1 MQHYFAVLEP
11 AASGALH
18 ITFPGLDGVG
28 SFAERH
34 TDIMQQASDALES
47 ALMVGRGLPLSIEEG
62 ARVPLNLA
70 GYHNPLV
77 VVIPFA
83 APPPKATG
91 HAPARRRTRSRRVE
105 QSTRPGRPPRSRPS
119 LARWHHPDGPLEPS
133 RSGARKNA
141 SGRCSADPGL
151 ASCLWR
157 STGRVR
163 AFAGSRRR
171 RGRQRQVELNAQAIM
186 QGMAQA
192 RRRAEQ
198 LARAGR

>member
-18 ITFPGLDGVG
+18 ITFPGLEGVG

-34 TDIMQQASDALES
+34 TDIVQQASDALES

-70 GYHNPLV
+70 GYDNPLV

-91 HAPARRRTRSRRVE
+91 HAPARRRTRSRRSSRV
-105 QSTRPGRPPRSRPS
+105 PGLGGHPGGPGMALSRY
-119 LARWHHPDGPLEPS
+119 LGGIPL
-133 RSGARKNA
+133 GAR
-141 SGRCSADPGL
+141 R
-151 ASCLWR
+151 
-157 STGRVR
+157 T
-163 AFAGSRRR
+163 
-171 RGRQRQVELNAQAIM
+171 
-186 QGMAQA
+186 
-192 RRRAEQ
+192 
-198 LARAGR
+198 

>member
-34 TDIMQQASDALES
+34 TDIVQQASDALES

-70 GYHNPLV
+70 GYDNPLV

-105 QSTRPGRPPRSRPS
+105 QSTRPGRPPRRSWHGA
-119 LARWHHPDGPLEPS
+119 LAVSWGNS
-133 RSGARKNA
+133 
-141 SGRCSADPGL
+141 
-151 ASCLWR
+151 
-157 STGRVR
+157 
-163 AFAGSRRR
+163 SRRDNGLPR
-171 RGRQRQVELNAQAIM
+171 EPAITFPL
-186 QGMAQA
+186 APHRTA
-192 RRRAEQ
+192 R
-198 LARAGR
+198 

>member
-34 TDIMQQASDALES
+34 TDIVQQASDALES

-70 GYHNPLV
+70 GYDNPLV

-83 APPPKATG
+83 APTPKATG
-91 HAPARRRTRSRRVE
+91 HASSPSQNPQQTGRAEYQAWAATQAVLARRSRGSWGNSSRRDNGL
-105 QSTRPGRPPRSRPS
+105 PGSRPS
-119 LARWHHPDGPLEPS
+119 LSRLAPHLTAR
-133 RSGARKNA
+133 
-141 SGRCSADPGL
+141 
-151 ASCLWR
+151 
-157 STGRVR
+157 
-163 AFAGSRRR
+163 
-171 RGRQRQVELNAQAIM
+171 
-186 QGMAQA
+186 
-192 RRRAEQ
+192 
-198 LARAGR
+198 

>member
-34 TDIMQQASDALES
+34 TDIVQQASDALES

-70 GYHNPLV
+70 GYDNPLV

-105 QSTRPGRPPRSRPS
+105 QSTRPGPPPRRSWHGA
-119 LARWHHPDGPLEPS
+119 LAVLGEIPLGAITDCPGAGHHFPGWHH
-133 RSGARKNA
+133 
-141 SGRCSADPGL
+141 
-151 ASCLWR
+151 
-157 STGRVR
+157 T
-163 AFAGSRRR
+163 
-171 RGRQRQVELNAQAIM
+171 
-186 QGMAQA
+186 
-192 RRRAEQ
+192 
-198 LARAGR
+198 

>member
-34 TDIMQQASDALES
+34 TDIVQQASDALES

-91 HAPARRRTRSRRVE
+91 HAPARRRTHSRRVE
-105 QSTRPGRPPRSRPS
+105 QSTRPGRPPRRSS
-119 LARWHHPDGPLEPS
+119 L
-133 RSGARKNA
+133 
-141 SGRCSADPGL
+141 
-151 ASCLWR
+151 
-157 STGRVR
+157 V
-163 AFAGSRRR
+163 
-171 RGRQRQVELNAQAIM
+171 M
-186 QGMAQA
+186 
-192 RRRAEQ
+192 
-198 LARAGR
+198 

>member
-34 TDIMQQASDALES
+34 TDIVQQASDALES

-70 GYHNPLV
+70 GYDNPLV

-83 APPPKATG
+83 APTPKATG

-105 QSTRPGRPPRSRPS
+105 RSTRPG
-119 LARWHHPDGPLEPS
+119 AATQAVQ
-133 RSGARKNA
+133 SGDMKL
-141 SGRCSADPGL
+141 PMV
-151 ASCLWR
+151 LWR
-157 STGRVR
+157 SLAWQQGNLRGKWR
-163 AFAGSRRR
+163 ALAHLIAERAACDPSLLAAPIRKKRAGSVRQHLSGPGHASRRTR
-171 RGRQRQVELNAQAIM
+171 SDG
-186 QGMAQA
+186 
-192 RRRAEQ
+192 
-198 LARAGR
+198 

>member
-34 TDIMQQASDALES
+34 TDIVQQASDALES

-70 GYHNPLV
+70 GYDNPLV

-105 QSTRPGRPPRSRPS
+105 QSDQAWAATQAVLARRSRGFLGNSSRRDNGLPGSRPS
-119 LARWHHPDGPLEPS
+119 LSPLAPHLTAR
-133 RSGARKNA
+133 
-141 SGRCSADPGL
+141 
-151 ASCLWR
+151 
-157 STGRVR
+157 
-163 AFAGSRRR
+163 
-171 RGRQRQVELNAQAIM
+171 
-186 QGMAQA
+186 
-192 RRRAEQ
+192 
-198 LARAGR
+198 

>member
-34 TDIMQQASDALES
+34 TDIVQQASDALES

-70 GYHNPLV
+70 GYDNPLV

-119 LARWHHPDGPLEPS
+119 LARWHH
-133 RSGARKNA
+133 
-141 SGRCSADPGL
+141 
-151 ASCLWR
+151 
-157 STGRVR
+157 TGRP
-163 AFAGSRRR
+163 
-171 RGRQRQVELNAQAIM
+171 
-186 QGMAQA
+186 A
-192 RRRAEQ
+192 RTES
-198 LARAGR
+198 LWSSEECVWPLLC